1 MKVDAGNF
9 PGLVLIKHCVQG
21 AASARQDGQDVE
33 WRQGQ
38 TVILSAGRDTEL
50 QFDQACLQKSVRFEV
65 GRLEAACA
73 RWLGHPLEQPLQFAL
88 RPFSDALERIWQQ
101 TLGYAWSAEMGGLA
115 LSGPAKTAFD
125 DYLLSLL
132 LHQHPN
138 LLLSGNY
145 FQVKNI
151 GMKMKTGRRQQF
163 RQYSVLP
170 NKS

>member
-1 MKVDAGNF
+1 MPAIFPAFFSSSIVFAGRHP
-9 PGLVLIKHCVQG
+9 PGRTDR
-21 AASARQDGQDVE
+21 SVE

-50 QFDQACLQKSVRFEV
+50 QFDQACLQKSVRFEF
-65 GRLEAACA
+65 GKLEAACA